1 MGFDTGLKRQHRLVA
16 RSIFQMQQ
24 WDKNTSGEAT
34 SKEEE
39 PATSALTEA
48 TVKLRLMS
56 FSPSP
61 LTPATSAE
69 NTSHKE
75 DVQNCWI
82 YVCK

>member
-1 MGFDTGLKRQHRLVA
+1 MGFDTGLKHQHRLVA

-24 WDKNTSGEAT
+24 GDKNTSGEAT

-39 PATSALTEA
+39 PATPALTEV
-48 TVKLRLMS
+48 TVKLHLLS

-69 NTSHKE
+69 NTTHKE
-75 DVQNCWI
+75 DVQNR
-82 YVCK
+82 